1 MKIKFYFFLILLGCC
16 QVTFGQNKNLKLWYD
31 HPGDF
36 WNEALPVGNGRLGA
50 MVFGKTTNE
59 LIQLNEETLWSGQPH
74 DYSNKEAYKYLHE
87 LRQLINDGK
96 NREAHRLGNE
106 KFMSNPIGQF
116 CYQPLGNIHLNFPG
130 HDEVDNYYK
139 ELDINSAIVRVSY
152 SKDGIEFNREIFSSY
167 PDSVL
172 VVHLTTSQPG
182 SLNFEVS
189 LSSPHKKS
197 EVKSDNSLLQ
207 LSGTATNYQVSEGQ
221 KSRFPDNISYPTSQ
235 VEFFSNLKVLHSDG
249 QLTNK
254 NNILAF
260 SNASAVTL
268 VLTGAT
274 NFINYNDISGDPEN
288 KCKSILDKV
297 KSKSYAELKQAH
309 IEDYQSLFHRLELD
323 LGSTLQSERPTDQ
336 RIATFTKDMDPNMV
350 SLLYQYGR
358 YLMISSSRKGTQPA
372 NLQGIW
378 NAKMSP
384 PWDSKYTININTEMN
399 YWLAEMTNLS
409 ECADP
414 LIDLVKD
421 ISVSGRNTAKFH
433 YNMDG
438 WVTHHNTDLWR
449 GTAPINNADHGI
461 WVTGGA
467 WLTQHLWWRYEFT
480 KDESYLKSTAYPIMK
495 EASIF
500 FTQYLTP
507 DKNNP
512 EWLIS
517 GPSNS
522 PEIGGLVMG
531 PTMDHQII
539 RNLFANTIEAAHIL
553 NDEDFA
559 AQLEAIYPK
568 IAPNQIGKYGQLQEW
583 TDDKDDPQ
591 NKHRHVSHLWGLH
604 PGNEI
609 HPLTTPDLAQA
620 AKVTLAHRGDEGTG
634 WSRAWKINFWAR
646 LLDGDHAFS
655 ILKNLIL
662 PVPVVDGKNNQGGGG
677 LYPNMLDAHPPFQ
690 IDGNFGATS
699 GITEMLLQ
707 SHLRDKSGNYYLD
720 ILPAL
725 PKQLQKGSIKGLRAK
740 GGFEIDISWEN
751 GQVTQLKI
759 KSLLGSPCLLRY
771 SSELQMV
778 GENAKAMNPSKESEL
793 TVLHFKTLKDKTY
806 TFTQK

>member
-74 DYSNKEAYKYLHE
+74 DYSNKEAYKYLYE

-130 HDEVDNYYK
+130 HVEVDNYYK

-274 NFINYNDISGDPEN
+274 NFINYKDISGDPEN

-433 YNMDG
+433 YNMEG

-559 AQLEAIYPK
+559 AQLESIYPK

-609 HPLTTPDLAQA
+609 HPRTTPDLAQA